1 MHNWKENIF
10 KPIRNENLHQDSND
24 NGVRVVNFA
33 APKNL
38 VVKSIMFSHR
48 NIYNAPGPLVM
59 ERLTTRLFTY
69 R

>member
-10 KPIRNENLHQDSND
+10 KPIRNENLHQDSNH

-48 NIYNAPGPLVM
+48 NIYNTPEPLVM